1 MRKHLI
7 IIQAS
12 GTFNLEHAKKLIAEA
27 SKLGLQIHHA
37 SVHHEGHAHITHGT
51 PSDLKEALAM
61 LGVNGPAPIEGQG
74 ATLETVSTLLQEV
87 KEGQAETIRLLTE
100 KKGAA
105 PKPPREK
112 KEAAKNKTPDEA
124 PKDTLPLTPKSDTT
138 ADAQP
143 PNTPPPPVRDIDGN
157 GVCTVCGAMF
167 ESELEAED
175 HLNGP
180 MCEAKKKD

>member
-12 GTFNLEHAKKLIAEA
+12 GTFSLEHAKKLIAEA

-100 KKGAA
+100 KKGGGKNP
-105 PKPPREK
+105 PKEK
-112 KEAAKNKTPDEA
+112 KEGPKSKPLEEA
-124 PKDTLPLTPKSDTT
+124 PKDALPLTPKADPAADT
-138 ADAQP
+138 QP
-143 PNTPPPPVRDIDGN
+143 PPARDVDGN
-157 GVCTVCGAMF
+157 GICTVCGAMF

-180 MCEAKKKD
+180 MCEAKKQD

>member
-74 ATLETVSTLLQEV
+74 AILETVSTLLQEV

-100 KKGAA
+100 KKGGGKN
-105 PKPPREK
+105 PLKEK
-112 KEAAKNKTPDEA
+112 KEGPKSKPLEEA
-124 PKDTLPLTPKSDTT
+124 PKDALPLTPKADPAADT
-138 ADAQP
+138 QP
-143 PNTPPPPVRDIDGN
+143 PSTPPPSARDIDGN
-157 GVCTVCGAMF
+157 GICTVCGAMF
-167 ESELEAED
+167 VSELEAED
-175 HLNGP
+175 HLIGP
-180 MCEAKKKD
+180 MCEPKQD